1 MEKHENPHEINRS
14 RRETLSVAEAG
25 ELLGI
30 SRSSAFQA
38 ASNGQLPVIKIGK
51 RLLVPRVALERML
64 GAPLSKDAG

>member
-1 MEKHENPHEINRS
+1 MKKRKNCHEINNS

-25 ELLGI
+25 RRLGI

-38 ASNGQLPVIKIGK
+38 AANGQLPVIKIGK

-64 GAPLSKDAG
+64 GAPLSAE